1 METTSILTVTNLH
14 KYYGKKYVLKGISL
28 DIPTGKIFAL
38 LGPNGAGKTTLI
50 KSILNLVDTKEGSIQ
65 IDGKPHFQ
73 ACARDGLA
81 YFPEKFYFYPYY
93 TIEGAMEFYGQMYG
107 LNKEEIQQKIQ
118 EISKLVG
125 VTEILKSKISQV
137 SKGQLQRA
145 GMACVFMSPA
155 NLFILDEPFSGL
167 DPIGIKEIKDV
178 FQHLKNAG
186 KTVFINSHI
195 LSEVEQFADEV
206 AIINE
211 GVLLRSGTV
220 ETVKGTHSTLEKAFY
235 ELVKGGV

>member
-1 METTSILTVTNLH
+1 MENTPILTITNLH

-28 DIPTGKIFAL
+28 NIPSSKIFAL

-50 KSILNLVDTKEGSIQ
+50 KSILNLVDIKEGTIS
-65 IDGKPHFQ
+65 IDGKEHFQ
-73 ACARDGLA
+73 ASSRDGLA

-107 LNKEEIQQKIQ
+107 LNSAETKIKIQ
-118 EISKLVG
+118 EVAKLVG
-125 VTEILKSKISQV
+125 ITEILKSKISQV

-145 GMACVFMSPA
+145 GMACTFMSPA
-155 NLFILDEPFSGL
+155 KLFILDEPFSGL

-178 FQHLKNAG
+178 FQHLRNEG

-195 LSEVEQFADEV
+195 LSEVEQFVDEV

-211 GVLLRSGTV
+211 GQLLCLGTI
-220 ETVKGTHSTLEKAFY
+220 EAVKGSHSSLEKAFY